1 MKTKS
6 AAMQYNPEWGT
17 TLLAKPSYRLIGEVE
32 LLIQLLDGAAEVT
45 VATSVSISTEVSS
58 SLFLPHWPTLFVLPP
73 PVVVH
78 GVVESGAAVDE
89 VGVSQGVLVWA
100 VGFTELVGSVVS
112 QGVLLSAVG
121 STELV
126 GATELAG
133 SVVSHGVLVDP
144 VGAVG

>member
-58 SLFLPHWPTLFVLPP
+58 SLFLPH
-73 PVVVH
+73 
-78 GVVESGAAVDE
+78 
-89 VGVSQGVLVWA
+89 
-100 VGFTELVGSVVS
+100 
-112 QGVLLSAVG
+112 
-121 STELV
+121 
-126 GATELAG
+126 
-133 SVVSHGVLVDP
+133 
-144 VGAVG
+144 